1 MNMASIYKHKYRRTI
16 DGRKIKK
23 MSKCYYI
30 KFRDHRQ
37 TERRLPAC
45 REKRPSEAFARTI
58 EALVACRIAGIQP
71 DPELTRRLEEMPPDM
86 WDGLAKFGIL
96 GTTRVAAGKPLAVHL
111 ENWEQSLLAKGSTA
125 EYVGM
130 LVSRVTSIVEGCDFR
145 SFSDIAADKVETFLK
160 GLRGEP
166 KKLSAQT
173 SNFYL
178 QGIKQFCK
186 WMVENLR
193 ASESP
198 LRHLKGLNVRTD
210 RRHDRRGFEVDE
222 MKRLLKSTAD
232 VRKRFGMTG
241 PERAMLYRLAV
252 ETGLRANE
260 LRTLKVSSFDLNSY
274 TVTILA
280 GYSKHRREDVLPL
293 RPQTA
298 AELGSFLAGKTPD
311 AQVFRVPDKPAKML
325 RADLAATEEKN
336 EKGEV
341 TTKAIPY
348 VDGAGRYADFHAL
361 RHTTGTW
368 LAANGVHPKVMQ
380 EIMRHSDINLT
391 MRYTHTLRGQEAK
404 AIRGLPDLSVERQA
418 KTGTDDGH

>member
-1 MNMASIYKHKYRRTI
+1 MASIYKHKYTRI
-16 DGRKIKK
+16 VDGRKVKK
-23 MSKCYYI
+23 QSKCYYI

-37 TERRLPAC
+37 IDRRVPAC

-86 WDGLAKFGIL
+86 RDGLAKAGVL
-96 GTTRVAAGKPLAVHL
+96 STTRVAASRLLTEHL
-111 ENWEQSLLAKGSTA
+111 EDWKQSLLSKGST
-125 EYVGM
+125 EGYVDM
-130 LVSRVTSIVEGCDFR
+130 LVSRATSIVEGCGFR
-145 SFSDIAADKVETFLK
+145 TFSDVSASKVETFLK
-160 GLRGEP
+160 DLRGEP

-178 QGIKQFCK
+178 QSVKQFCK

-193 ASESP
+193 AIESP
-198 LRHLKGLNVRTD
+198 VRHLKGLNVRTD
-210 RRHDRRGFEVDE
+210 RRHDRRGLEVDE
-222 MKRLLKSTAD
+222 MRRLLKRTAEA
-232 VRKRFGMTG
+232 RKRFGMTG

-260 LRTLKVSSFDLNSY
+260 LRTLRVSSFDLNGQ
-274 TVTILA
+274 TVTVLA
-280 GYSKHRREDVLPL
+280 GYSKHRREDILPL
-293 RPQTA
+293 RPDTA
-298 AELGSFLAGKTPD
+298 GELRMFLAGKTPD
-311 AQVFRVPDKPAKML
+311 AQVFRVPGKPAKMFQ
-325 RADLAATEEKN
+325 ADLAATEEKDESGN
-336 EKGEV
+336 VAK
-341 TTKAIPY
+341 KAIPY
-348 VDGAGRYADFHAL
+348 MDDAGRYADFHAL

-404 AIRGLPDLSVERQA
+404 AIRSLPDLSAERIA
-418 KTGTDDGH
+418 KTGTDD